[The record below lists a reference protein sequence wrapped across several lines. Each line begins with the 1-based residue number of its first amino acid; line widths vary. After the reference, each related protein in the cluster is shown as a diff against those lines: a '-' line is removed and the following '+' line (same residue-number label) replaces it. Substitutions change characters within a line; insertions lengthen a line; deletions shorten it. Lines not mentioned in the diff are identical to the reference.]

1 MTEPTFVLAAPAD
14 RAQVLALHEALYVED
29 ELVGFSLEDR
39 MAGLD
44 RLLVE
49 PGRWGEVILI
59 RAGHEAAGYIVTTW
73 GFTVELGGPF
83 VLIDELYVSPAFRGR
98 GWGRAALVYVAE
110 TARQRG
116 QRAVQLE
123 VEHHNTYAEQLYQR
137 AGFVAH
143 ATRTTYELRL

>member
-1 MTEPTFVLAAPAD
+1 MTEPRFVLATPAD
-14 RAQVLALHEALYVED
+14 RAVVLSMHEAFFLED
-29 ELVGFSLEDR
+29 ELVGFALDDR

-44 RLLVE
+44 LLLE
-49 PGRWGEVILI
+49 QPGRWGEIYLI
-59 RAGHEAAGYIVTTW
+59 QAADDIAGYIVTTW

-83 VLIDELYVSPAFRGR
+83 VLIDELFLSPAFRGR
-98 GWGRAALVYVAE
+98 GWARVALAFIAE
-110 TARQRG
+110 MARQRG

-123 VEHHNTYAEQLYQR
+123 VEHHNAHAEQLYQR

>member
-1 MTEPTFVLAAPAD
+1 MTEPTFVLATPAD
-14 RAQVLALHEALYVED
+14 RTQVLTLHEAFFTED

-44 RLLVE
+44 LLLTV
-49 PGRWGEVILI
+49 PGRWGEVYLMG
-59 RAGHEAAGYIVTTW
+59 ADDGVAGYMVTTW

-83 VLIDELYVSPAFRGR
+83 VLIDELYISPAYRGR
-98 GWGRAALVYVAE
+98 GWGRAALAFVAE

-116 QRAVQLE
+116 LRAVQLE
-123 VEHHNTYAEQLYQR
+123 VEHHNTHAATLYQR
-137 AGFVAH
+137 AGFRPH